1 MLVGLVG
8 SGNMAR
14 AMARGW
20 GEPVLCSDAGSG
32 RAAQLA
38 AELGGEAIASNL
50 ELAQRADV
58 VVLCHKPA
66 QLDAVAADVAPTGK
80 PVASVL
86 AGVSVADLQ
95 AAYPRSPVFRF
106 MPNTPVE
113 VRRGVLC
120 YAPAAGVDQG
130 LEARVLAHFGRLGA
144 VEAVPEEHMDVAMA
158 LTGCAPAYLAL
169 IADAQTRA
177 AQHRGFDGAT
187 AGRLVTATMA
197 GTAALL
203 EERRNDAAAV
213 RAEVTSPGGYTERG
227 LRVLEEAGVPA
238 AFGAAMAAVTDASP

>member
-14 AMARGW
+14 ALARGW

-38 AELGGEAIASNL
+38 AELGGEAVASNL

-58 VVLCHKPA
+58 VALCHKPA
-66 QLDAVAADVAPTGK
+66 QLEAVAAEVAPTGR

-86 AGVSVADLQ
+86 AGVSVAVLQ
-95 AAYPRSPVFRF
+95 ATYPQSPVFRF

-120 YAPAAGVDQG
+120 YARAPGVDEG
-130 LEARVLAHFGRLGA
+130 LESRVLGHFGRLG
-144 VEAVPEEHMDVAMA
+144 VIEEVPEDHMDVAMA

-169 IADAQTRA
+169 IADAQARA
-177 AQHRGFDGAT
+177 AQQRGFDGRR

-203 EERRNDAAAV
+203 EARRHDAAAV
-213 RAEVTSPGGYTERG
+213 RAEVASPGGYTERG
-227 LRVLEEAGVPA
+227 LRVLEEAGVPG
-238 AFGAAMAAVTDASP
+238 AFGAAMDAVTGPSP